1 MGTHAEEPM
10 NHASLLLAAI
20 AIAAGISAVHAN
32 LDPSWQDTEM
42 TTRLYHLI
50 TKNENQELQ
59 TVLDEDNSRAA
70 LRAADGRGP
79 LFWAHEANNDEAIEM
94 LKKAGASEDWQDAD
108 GKTCT
113 NFEHGQM
120 TEYMRKLNE
129 AREKEWAE
137 QRARMDAQ
145 EVEIDEDDD
154 DDDDDEDDADDEED
168 DE

>member
-1 MGTHAEEPM
+1 MTRGSC
-10 NHASLLLAAI
+10 HASLLLATI
-20 AIAAGISAVHAN
+20 ALAGIAAVHAN

-42 TTRLYHLI
+42 TTRLYNVI

-59 TVLDEDNSRAA
+59 SILDEDNARSH
-70 LRAADGRGP
+70 LRSADGRGP
-79 LFWAHEANNDEAIEM
+79 LFWAHEANNEEAIEM

-113 NFEHGQM
+113 TFEHGQM

-154 DDDDDEDDADDEED
+154 EDDDDDDSDDSED

>member
-59 TVLDEDNSRAA
+59 TVLDEDNPRAA

-94 LKKAGASEDWQDAD
+94 LKKAGASEDWEDAD

-113 NFEHGQM
+113 TFEHGQM

-154 DDDDDEDDADDEED
+154 DEEDDEDDKDDED